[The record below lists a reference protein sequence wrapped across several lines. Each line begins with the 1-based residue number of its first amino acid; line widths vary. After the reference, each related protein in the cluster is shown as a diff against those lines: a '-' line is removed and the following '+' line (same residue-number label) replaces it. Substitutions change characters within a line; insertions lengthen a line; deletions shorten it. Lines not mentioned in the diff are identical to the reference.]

1 MKFLTKLLIAFTLIS
16 ATNTPFALAKQD
28 QSAWSYLLPLA
39 HHESGIGA
47 RPAGSK
53 AEKQAAQWLIQQWQR
68 QGYQA
73 TSLPFSYRFRGQS
86 YQSQNV
92 QMEIKGSS
100 DRTLVIA
107 AHYDSTGEDHGS
119 LGATDNASGVAA
131 VLALTAKLK
140 GKTLPFNLRILAF
153 GAEEIGLIG
162 STKYIEHQVR
172 DLDKVIAMINL
183 DTIIGG
189 DQLYVHS
196 ADKTPYDCEGITKV
210 DYNSNTQVR
219 DALRAVSTAEFGN
232 YGHKLHPAYKGAPEG
247 VTGSWS
253 DHAPFACSG
262 IPIGYLEA
270 TNFAINGESGHDGYS
285 QTEKTP
291 LWDCYDDDKNTACD
305 RDKERGWGMIWHTKF
320 DRLDALE
327 QVMPGRLQQQLDINV
342 RVLERF
348 VLNADQYLK

>member
-1 MKFLTKLLIAFTLIS
+1 MKFLTKSLLALALAGACS
-16 ATNTPFALAKQD
+16 SPFALAKPD
-28 QSAWSYLLPLA
+28 QTAWSYLLPLT

-53 AEKQAAQWLIQQWQR
+53 AEKQAAQWLIHQWQK

-73 TSLPFSYRFRGQS
+73 HNLPFSYQLEGKG

-92 QMEIKGSS
+92 QVDIKGSS

-131 VLALTAKLK
+131 MLALTAQLK
-140 GKTLPFNLRILAF
+140 GKTLPFNVRILAF
-153 GAEEIGLIG
+153 GAEEVGLIG
-162 STKYIEHQVR
+162 SVKYIEEQVQ
-172 DLDKVIAMINL
+172 DLDKIIAMINL

-196 ADKTPYDCEGITKV
+196 ADKTPYDCEGITEV
-210 DYNSNTQVR
+210 NYNSDTRVR
-219 DALRAVSTAEFGN
+219 DALRAISLAEFGDN
-232 YGHKLHPAYKGAPEG
+232 AHHIHPAFKGAPEG

-262 IPIGYLEA
+262 IPIGYFEA
-270 TNFAINGESGHDGYS
+270 TSFAINGESGHDGYS

-291 LWDCYDDDKNTACD
+291 LWDCYDNDKNTACD
-305 RDKERGWGMIWHTKF
+305 RDEERGWGMIWHTKF

-327 QVMPGRLQQQLDINV
+327 QVMPGRLKQQLDINV
-342 RVLERF
+342 NVLERF
-348 VLNADQYLK
+348 VVDADRYIK